1 MANITSIRSFLKD
14 TQAGLDLLLSQ
25 TDEQL
30 KSHERIADLT
40 NMLLNERE
48 AADRLLDGLREC
60 HLKHVTGMGFKAKKA
75 HLEEIIEN
83 FETDREY
90 FETDHESELFAKPA
104 YTSSPPIPRLTPA
117 AEEAIAAAAAAAAE
131 EAEAPEVPSLATIL
145 GANTEP
151 EEIPRDVRAVSSF
164 DSIESLGIPHNAV
177 KALLGEG
184 LVNVG
189 QVTDQTPEYL
199 LTLPNFGPAALQS
212 LLAAFYDGA
221 VTWEAADEL
230 GISSFS
236 SKKELEEA
244 LDIKELNKKQ
254 ARAYSKGWYRKNKER
269 IRASQRRSRQR
280 NKIQRKGGQ

>member
-48 AADRLLDGLREC
+48 AADRLLDGLREG

-83 FETDREY
+83 FETDR
-90 FETDHESELFAKPA
+90 ESELFAKPA

-117 AEEAIAAAAAAAAE
+117 AEEAIAAAAAAEEA

-254 ARAYSKGWYRKNKER
+254 ARAYAKGWYRKNKER

>member
-83 FETDREY
+83 FETDR
-90 FETDHESELFAKPA
+90 DSELFAKPA
-104 YTSSPPIPRLTPA
+104 YTSAGEGKTYTPVTPLV
-117 AEEAIAAAAAAAAE
+117 AAAE
-131 EAEAPEVPSLATIL
+131 AEAEAEAEAPEVPSLATIL

-244 LDIKELNKKQ
+244 LDVKELNKKK
-254 ARAYSKGWYRKNKER
+254 ARAYAKGWYRKNKER